1 MQLQARPRLRRA
13 GVSALND
20 HAVHGSISGVLVCP
34 SVSASAS
41 LFWLQLWG
49 LQVGT
54 TGASGSSRR
63 TSAPET
69 RCSTTTR
76 CSRRWIASKRESFF
90 VNPSVLLTR
99 PTASSVRLRCG
110 TELSLYL
117 RCICLL
123 SAVSTRHSHRPGS
136 MRSHSTPGVLAPF
149 DVLAACRRIS
159 KVPVFRV
166 RRNLPCLYIPR
177 RRVDRR
183 RFS

>member
-1 MQLQARPRLRRA
+1 MPCMVSFQACLFVPPSPRRSLYF
-13 GVSALND
+13 
-20 HAVHGSISGVLVCP
+20 GS
-34 SVSASAS
+34 
-41 LFWLQLWG
+41 QLWG
-49 LQVGT
+49 FQVGT

-110 TELSLYL
+110 TELSLCL

-136 MRSHSTPGVLAPF
+136 MRSHSTPGLLAPF

-166 RRNLPCLYIPR
+166 RRNLPSLYIPW